1 MSANDA
7 SALRYP
13 ARELMALYLHRTI
26 VRLGLGVTGTFTV
39 VFFYQFFG
47 ESVLGAL
54 LSYIAIFTGTALL
67 TPWGASF
74 LNHVGIRG
82 TMLRAIPLLALAA
95 CTLAL
100 ASVYDPANPQA
111 FLIVLIS
118 IVGTFL
124 YRALY
129 WVPYSVGISETLT
142 PGSEGRQV
150 ATLTNLADILVAAM
164 PLIGGLVLSTESFQ
178 MLFLIGGA
186 LFALSAV
193 PLFFI
198 PNRYECFSWDT
209 RETFRQL
216 LNPDMRPMVYATVG
230 DGIQFGVLAV
240 VWPLL
245 IFLLLGGDYET
256 VGAVTTLTLIATL
269 LLRSLVG
276 RYMDRL
282 RGSPAILYWGV
293 FFSATGWLFKA
304 FVVTPFQVIVVDTYH
319 GLGQAVYRTSVDVFT
334 YEQAADNGSYIDE
347 YTALKEVALN
357 VGRAAGLLVVAL
369 CVALFGVA
377 AGFTVGILFAA
388 TATIAATLLS
398 QQQLLAKASK
408 R

>member
-1 MSANDA
+1 
-7 SALRYP
+7 
-13 ARELMALYLHRTI
+13 MALYLHRTI

-47 ESVLGAL
+47 DSVLGAL
-54 LSYIAIFTGTALL
+54 LAYIAIFAGTALL

-74 LNHVGIRG
+74 LNTIGMRG
-82 TMLRAIPLLALAA
+82 TMLRALPLLALSAG
-95 CTLAL
+95 TLAL
-100 ASVYDPANPQA
+100 ASSYDPAAPQA
-111 FLIVLIS
+111 FLIVIVS
-118 IVGTFL
+118 ILGTLL

-142 PGSEGRQV
+142 PGSEGRQI
-150 ATLTNLADILVAAM
+150 ATLTNLADVLVAAM
-164 PLIGGLVLSTESFQ
+164 PLLGGLVLSAESFQ
-178 MLFLIGGA
+178 SLFTIGGA
-186 LFALSAV
+186 LFALSAL

-230 DGIQFGVLAV
+230 DGIQFGILAV

-245 IFLLLGGDYET
+245 IFLLLGQDYET

-269 LLRSLVG
+269 LLRSFVG
-276 RYMDRL
+276 SYMDRL

-304 FVVTPFQVIVVDTYH
+304 FVVTPFQVIIVDTYH

-334 YEQAADNGSYIDE
+334 YEQAADNGSYVDE

-357 VGRAAGLLVVAL
+357 VGRTVGLLGVAG

-377 AGFTVGILFAA
+377 VGFTVGLLLAA

-398 QQQLLAKASK
+398 RQQASK
-408 R
+408 HPSKRT